1 MTYGASA
8 RILGVTDMT
17 VANAVRWASARKDDA

>member
-17 VANAVRWASARKDDA
+17 VAKAVRWASARKDDA